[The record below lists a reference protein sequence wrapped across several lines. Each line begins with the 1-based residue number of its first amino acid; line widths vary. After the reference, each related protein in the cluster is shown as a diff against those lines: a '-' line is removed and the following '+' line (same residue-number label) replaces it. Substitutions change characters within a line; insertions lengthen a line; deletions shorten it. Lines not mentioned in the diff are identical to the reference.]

1 MATKMIERHYSL
13 SWRDFT
19 RVPVEHLMTVLER
32 ERNRV
37 LADGNQQVLVDLD
50 YDDENRARVHLV
62 GIRPETPAEQ
72 SKREAK
78 EAEQQERITAGNRS
92 RPGPRRKY
100 WPCGRKRRR
109 NNSGGMA
116 EWTIAADCLTY
127 RYIGVSLDNDY

>member
-32 ERNRV
+32 ERTRV

-78 EAEQQERITAGNRS
+78 EAEQQERITAGTNYHLKESFKTRT
-92 RPGPRRKY
+92 KEEVLAL
-100 WPCGRKRRR
+100 WEEAQKK
-109 NNSGGMA
+109 
-116 EWTIAADCLTY
+116 
-127 RYIGVSLDNDY
+127 